1 MRVAWRSQEFFIGGS
16 CGYFLWTYSGAIGAQ
31 KKREHKKT
39 VYGGG
44 GGVNPPSGTVISASK
59 TNKGKHK
66 KEIQFAP
73 KLDNISNI

>member
-1 MRVAWRSQEFFIGGS
+1 MVTFYEHIAGLS
-16 CGYFLWTYSGAIGAQ
+16 
-31 KKREHKKT
+31 EHKKNGSIKKQST
-39 VYGGG
+39 GGG